1 MRSGS
6 DDDMEESLYKTEAEA
21 LSAPGE
27 IYKHYKGGVY
37 RLVQRG
43 VVHCDTHEPGVL
55 YEHLW
60 PHVHQFWY
68 RPESDFFS
76 ELPNGEPRFRLIKK

>member
-1 MRSGS
+1 MNGN
-6 DDDMEESLYKTEAEA
+6 LLFKTEEGA

-37 RLVQRG
+37 RLLARG
-43 VVHCDTHEPGVL
+43 VSHSETGEIGVV

-60 PHVHQFWY
+60 PHPHKYLY
-68 RPESDFFS
+68 RPQEMFFGT
-76 ELPNGEPRFRLIKK
+76 LGNGDPRFKLIKNS

>member
-1 MRSGS
+1 MNGN
-6 DDDMEESLYKTEAEA
+6 LLFKTEEGA

-43 VVHCDTHEPGVL
+43 VRHSETMEVGVL

-60 PHVHQFWY
+60 PHDHGFWF
-68 RPESDFFS
+68 RPQELFFGL
-76 ELPNGEPRFRLIKK
+76 LPNGEPRFKRIK